1 MEEVSDVLN
10 LVVKQVLE
18 ETPTAALCMGE
29 VRDVLNLVVK

>member
-18 ETPTAALCMGE
+18 ETPTVVFYMVGIS
-29 VRDVLNLVVK
+29 DVLNLVVK